1 MKWLA
6 RDVERIHGF
15 KPTNVRAVQPPDRY
29 VEYMQ
34 LNGWLDIDLND
45 PDLAHLFPGK

>member
-1 MKWLA
+1 
-6 RDVERIHGF
+6 
-15 KPTNVRAVQPPDRY
+15 
-29 VEYMQ
+29 MQ